1 MQLTYVVAAAD
12 SLFELE
18 ADVLIEVEHAAVNIH
33 CAVADHADLFLVVGK
48 LRPGSAHRAVM
59 EMDDSFIIGEADQLH
74 VELLD
79 VMTELFDDFNYEVV
93 EDKVL
98 SKKVHADTD
107 IRTGHIRIKESVYEG
122 ACNGEGRDRM
132 TIAHEIGHYFTLC
145 FCGFR
150 LERNFSGGKIPAFRD
165 PEWQA
170 KCFAG
175 ELMVPAHR
183 VKGMDAY
190 EIADQ
195 CGVSYDAACVQYK
208 HLPKE

>member
-1 MQLTYVVAAAD
+1 MSNYMVEPKSRTDLRRLARIMREYLQLD
-12 SLFELE
+12 H
-18 ADVLIEVEHAAVNIH
+18 VLYFPI
-33 CAVADHADLFLVVGK
+33 
-48 LRPGSAHRAVM
+48 
-59 EMDDSFIIGEADQLH
+59 

-79 VMTELFDDFNYEVV
+79 VMTELFDDFNYEIV
-93 EDKVL
+93 EDCVL

-122 ACNGEGRDRM
+122 ACRGEGRDRM

-145 FCGFR
+145 FCGFK
-150 LERNFSGGKIPAFRD
+150 LTRNFGNARVITFRD

-175 ELMVPAHR
+175 ELMVPAHL
-183 VKGMDAY
+183 VKGMDQN
-190 EIADQ
+190 EIAEQ

-208 HLPKE
+208 HLSKE

>member
-1 MQLTYVVAAAD
+1 MSNYMVEAKSRANLR
-12 SLFELE
+12 SLARVLREHLHLD
-18 ADVLIEVEHAAVNIH
+18 DVLYFPI
-33 CAVADHADLFLVVGK
+33 
-48 LRPGSAHRAVM
+48 
-59 EMDDSFIIGEADQLH
+59 

-132 TIAHEIGHYFTLC
+132 TIAHEIGHYFTLR

-208 HLPKE
+208 HLPKG

>member
-1 MQLTYVVAAAD
+1 MSNYMV
-12 SLFELE
+12 E
-18 ADVLIEVEHAAVNIH
+18 AKSR
-33 CAVADHADLFLVVGK
+33 ADLRRLARM
-48 LRPGSAHRAVM
+48 LR
-59 EMDDSFIIGEADQLH
+59 EYFQLDGVLYFPI

-79 VMTELFDDFNYEVV
+79 VMTELFNGFNYEVV
-93 EDKVL
+93 EDSVL

-145 FCGFR
+145 FFGFK
-150 LERNFSGGKIPAFRD
+150 LTRNFSDAKIITFRD

-175 ELMVPAHR
+175 ELMVPAHL
-183 VKGMDAY
+183 VKDMDRF
-190 EIADQ
+190 EIAKR

>member
-1 MQLTYVVAAAD
+1 MSNYMVEPKSRTDLRRLAYIFRKHLHLD
-12 SLFELE
+12 
-18 ADVLIEVEHAAVNIH
+18 DVLHFPI
-33 CAVADHADLFLVVGK
+33 
-48 LRPGSAHRAVM
+48 
-59 EMDDSFIIGEADQLH
+59 

-93 EDKVL
+93 EDNVL

-145 FCGFR
+145 FCGFK
-150 LERNFSGGKIPAFRD
+150 LERNFSGVKIPAFCD

-175 ELMVPAHR
+175 ELMVPTHL
-183 VKGMDAY
+183 VKDMTAY
-190 EIADQ
+190 EIADR
-195 CGVSYDAACVQYK
+195 CGVSYDAACVQHK

>member
-1 MQLTYVVAAAD
+1 MV
-12 SLFELE
+12 E
-18 ADVLIEVEHAAVNIH
+18 AKSRY
-33 CAVADHADLFLVVGK
+33 DLRRLARSFRRCLK
-48 LRPGSAHRAVM
+48 LDNALWFP
-59 EMDDSFIIGEADQLH
+59 I

-79 VMTELFDDFNYEVV
+79 VMTEFFDDFNYEIV
-93 EDKVL
+93 EDSTL
-98 SKKVHADTD
+98 PKKVHADTD

-145 FCGFR
+145 FYGFK
-150 LERNFSGGKIPAFRD
+150 LTRNFDDAKITTFRD

-175 ELMVPAHR
+175 ELMIPAHL
-183 VKGMDAY
+183 VKGMNRN
-190 EIADQ
+190 EIAER

-208 HLPKE
+208 HLPKG

>member
-1 MQLTYVVAAAD
+1 MVEAKSRAD
-12 SLFELE
+12 LRKLARILRDHLHLS
-18 ADVLIEVEHAAVNIH
+18 DVLYFPI
-33 CAVADHADLFLVVGK
+33 
-48 LRPGSAHRAVM
+48 
-59 EMDDSFIIGEADQLH
+59 

-79 VMTELFDDFNYEVV
+79 VLTELFGDFNYEVV
-93 EDKVL
+93 ED
-98 SKKVHADTD
+98 SAMPKKVHADTD

-122 ACNGEGRDRM
+122 ACKGEGRDRM

-150 LERNFSGGKIPAFRD
+150 LERNFSGSKIPAFRD

-175 ELMVPAHR
+175 ELMVPAHL
-183 VKGMDAY
+183 VKGMNEY
-190 EIADQ
+190 EIANQ

-208 HLPKE
+208 HLLKG

>member
-1 MQLTYVVAAAD
+1 MSKYMV
-12 SLFELE
+12 E
-18 ADVLIEVEHAAVNIH
+18 AKSRSDLRNLARALRKYLHLDDVLYFPI
-33 CAVADHADLFLVVGK
+33 
-48 LRPGSAHRAVM
+48 
-59 EMDDSFIIGEADQLH
+59 

-79 VMTELFDDFNYEVV
+79 VMAELFDDFNYEVV
-93 EDKVL
+93 DDTVL

-107 IRTGHIRIKESVYEG
+107 IRTGHIRIKESIYLG

-150 LERNFSGGKIPAFRD
+150 LERNFGREEIPAFRD

-175 ELMVPAHR
+175 ELMVPAHL
-183 VKGMDAY
+183 VKGMDVY
-190 EIADQ
+190 EIADL
-195 CGVSYDAACVQYK
+195 CGVSYDAARVQHK
-208 HLPKE
+208 HLPKK

>member
-1 MQLTYVVAAAD
+1 MSKYMVEAKSRSDLRNLARALRKQLQLD
-12 SLFELE
+12 DELYFP
-18 ADVLIEVEHAAVNIH
+18 I
-33 CAVADHADLFLVVGK
+33 
-48 LRPGSAHRAVM
+48 
-59 EMDDSFIIGEADQLH
+59 

-79 VMTELFDDFNYEVV
+79 VMTELFEDFNYEIVN
-93 EDKVL
+93 DKDMR
-98 SKKVHADTD
+98 KNVHADTD

-145 FCGFR
+145 FCGFK
-150 LERNFSGGKIPAFRD
+150 LERNFGNNEIPAFRD

-175 ELMVPAHR
+175 ELMVPAHL
-183 VKGMDAY
+183 VKEMSKAK
-190 EIADQ
+190 IAKQ

-208 HLPKE
+208 HL